1 MSVCNFADA
10 VIQQSKS
17 YPQKIAYLDG
27 VEELTYGTLIDR
39 IQQVANGLIDLGIT
53 TGTHVAI
60 SMEDCVDWPV
70 AFLACIHQ
78 GIVPLPL
85 STTMGTDLFRK
96 ITAFTNIKL
105 VIAGNN
111 SSKLPTDIPTVTRN
125 DLQNFYTTQS
135 TACNPVMQDPAAP
148 AYLSLSSGSTGTPK
162 VAVYGN
168 KTFFEILA
176 LSPRVSFDMTHNSVI
191 MSIAKMS
198 WCFGMNNS
206 VTYTVG
212 LGATA
217 IVIPEAP
224 VPSVIADY
232 ANRFRPTIVAS
243 SPSVIKRLIQPG
255 KSNLTLPDT
264 IHHFNSSGEHLPAV
278 MYDQFL
284 EQYGIRLGSSIG
296 MMETCTSYAANP
308 DAEHDR
314 GTGGQALPG
323 CQIKLMD
330 GNIEI
335 TEPNTVG
342 EIYVQSPASALY
354 YYNNPEQTRA
364 TFVDGW
370 VRTRDLGLRNDRGN
384 LVFVGRADDVF
395 KVNDLLVSPV
405 EIESI
410 ILKNSTVNEI
420 AVCRVGVN
428 ELNTIHAFLVPAIG
442 FDMIKFRQF
451 LSDQLFAHQI
461 PKQIHLVESLAETI
475 TFKKD
480 RRTMSQSAEAV
491 C

>member
-27 VEELTYGTLIDR
+27 IEELTYGTLIDR
-39 IQQVANGLIDLGIT
+39 IQQVANGLISLGIT
-53 TGTHVAI
+53 AGTHVAI

-85 STTMGTDLFRK
+85 STTMGTDLFGK
-96 ITAFTNIKL
+96 ITQFADIKL
-105 VIAGNN
+105 VIAGKQHSAVSNN
-111 SSKLPTDIPTVTRN
+111 IPVITRQE
-125 DLQNFYTTQS
+125 LQNFYSTQPVE
-135 TACNPVMQDPAAP
+135 CDPVMLDPTAP

-176 LSPRVSFDMTHNSVI
+176 LSPRVSFDMTHDSTI

-206 VTYTVG
+206 VTYVVG

-217 IVIPEAP
+217 VVIPDAP
-224 VPSVIADY
+224 VPAVIADY

-255 KSNLTLPDT
+255 KTHYALPDS
-264 IHHFNSSGEHLPAV
+264 IHHFNSSGEHLPAI

-296 MMETCTSYAANP
+296 MMETCTSYSANP

-314 GTGGQALPG
+314 GTVGRALPG
-323 CQIKLMD
+323 CEVKLMN
-330 GNIEI
+330 GNIQV

-342 EIYVQSPASALY
+342 EIYVKSPAAALY
-354 YYNNPEQTRA
+354 YYKNPAQTQA
-364 TFVDGW
+364 TFIDGW
-370 VRTRDLGLRNDRGN
+370 VRTRDLGLRNERGN

-410 ILKNSTVNEI
+410 MLTNPTVQEV
-420 AVCRVGVN
+420 AVCRVQVN
-428 ELNTIHAFLVPAIG
+428 ELNTLHAFLVPGPG
-442 FDMIKFRQF
+442 FDLTAFRQW
-451 LSDQLFAHQI
+451 LPDQLFAHQI
-461 PKQIHLVESLAETI
+461 PKQIHLVESLAETM

-480 RRTMSQSAEAV
+480 RRSMSQAVEAL